1 MTFCPKTCFSLDLLM
16 WGLILESIL
25 GPAGHPPAHLE
36 SAGIFLVPVWDP
48 RVVVCCWLDYFPP
61 RPEHHARSK
70 PNSHELDLTIQKSSF
85 CNNTCINVL
94 SIFLKGTR
102 AKIIVCINL
111 AAIMFQFSGNVWKT
125 VFQSPRGKN
134 INE

>member
-1 MTFCPKTCFSLDLLM
+1 MIFCPKTCFSLDLLM

-70 PNSHELDLTIQKSSF
+70 PNSHELDLTILKMNF
-85 CNNTCINVL
+85 DNNTCINIW
-94 SIFLKGTR
+94 SIFFERHAGKNNCLHQSCGNHVSIFWKCLENSVS
-102 AKIIVCINL
+102 I
-111 AAIMFQFSGNVWKT
+111 AA
-125 VFQSPRGKN
+125 GKN